1 MINKFNNLIHKYSRF
16 FRFIFFLRYLFAIF
30 LVSIALY
37 LIIPN
42 FFNYEK
48 KAQIVNDYLFQN
60 YNFKIIKYE
69 KVEFQSLPLPK
80 LNFKNVLINLNSSSS
95 KLKVK
100 NLLIYPNLLSI
111 YDYENYQSKK
121 LVLKDNDITLETPD
135 LKILIKYFLNQKNK
149 IHIKNLNLDIYDKKK
164 LIIRVKNLTF
174 SNFGHNKNLARGEVF
189 GKKFQAKIDNN
200 FEKINFRLVNSG
212 ISAEINFDNQK
223 SKGLVSGIFKS
234 KILKTNL
241 KFNFNYKN
249 DKLSIYNSYFRSK
262 NLSFKNNNEIILEP
276 FIKFD
281 SYFQVEEFNI
291 KDLNKLNFEKLFGS
305 KDIIKKIN
313 AKNEIFFKSKKF
325 SRNIIDN
332 FYLKFDMAYGRL
344 NYTKNFSISKNFLK
358 CNGNIN
364 LLEEYPLLFFD
375 CNLDVKDKKKLLKKF
390 SIKASNLNES
400 LNIHLKGNI
409 SILNK
414 KINFKKISLKDKY
427 SASKED
433 LKYFKQ
439 TFEDI
444 LFDKSFLEIFNSKKI
459 REFILELS

>member
-1 MINKFNNLIHKYSRF
+1 MINKFNNLIHKYSSF

-30 LVSIALY
+30 LVSIALF

-48 KAQIVNDYLFQN
+48 KAQIVDDYLFQN

-69 KVEFQSLPLPK
+69 KVEFQSLPVPK
-80 LNFKNVLINLNSSSS
+80 LNFKNVLINLNSSNT

-100 NLLIYPNLLSI
+100 NLYIYPNLLSI

-121 LVLKDNDITLETPD
+121 LVLKDNDITLETPN
-135 LKILIKYFLNQKNK
+135 LKILTKSFLNQKNK
-149 IHIKNLNLDIYDKKK
+149 ILIKNLNLDIYDKKK
-164 LIIRVKNLTF
+164 LIIRIKNLTF
-174 SNFGHNKNLARGEVF
+174 SNYGYNKNLAKGEVF
-189 GKKFQAKIDNN
+189 GKKFQAKIENN
-200 FEKINFRLVNSG
+200 FEKINFSLVDTG
-212 ISAEINFDNQK
+212 ISADINFDNQK

-249 DKLSIYNSYFRSK
+249 KKLSIYNSYFRSK
-262 NLSFKNNNEIILEP
+262 NLSFKNNSEIILKP
-276 FIKFD
+276 FIFFD
-281 SYFQVEEFNI
+281 SYFQIEEFKFKN
-291 KDLNKLNFEKLFGS
+291 LNKISFENLLES

-325 SRNIIDN
+325 SNNIIDN

-344 NYTKNFSISKNFLK
+344 NYIKNFSISKNFFK

-364 LLEEYPLLFFD
+364 FLEEYPLLFFD
-375 CNLDVKDKKKLLKKF
+375 CNLNVKDKNKLLKKF

-400 LNIHLKGNI
+400 LNIKFKGNI

-414 KINFKKISLKDKY
+414 KINFKKIFLKDKY

>member
-1 MINKFNNLIHKYSRF
+1 MINKFNNLIHKYSRL

-30 LVSIALY
+30 LVSIALF

-48 KAQIVNDYLFQN
+48 KVQIVNDYLFQK

-69 KVEFQSLPLPK
+69 KVEFQSLPFPK
-80 LNFKNVLINLNSSSS
+80 LNFKNVLINLDSSSS
-95 KLKVK
+95 KLKIK
-100 NLLIYPNLLSI
+100 NLYIYPNVLSI
-111 YDYENYQSKK
+111 YKYDNYQSKK
-121 LVLKDNDITLETPD
+121 IVLEDNVITLGAPD
-135 LKILIKYFLNQKNK
+135 FKILTKYFFNQKNK
-149 IHIKNLNLDIYDKKK
+149 ILIKNLNFDIYDKKN
-164 LIIRVKNLTF
+164 LIIRIKNLSF
-174 SNFGHNKNLARGEVF
+174 SNYGYNKNLAQGEIF
-189 GKKFQAKIDNN
+189 GKKFKAKIDNN
-200 FEKINFRLVNSG
+200 LKKISFRLVDSG
-212 ISAEINFDNQK
+212 ISADINFDNHKQK
-223 SKGLVSGIFKS
+223 SLVSGVFKS
-234 KILKTNL
+234 KILQTNL

-249 DKLSIYNSYFRSK
+249 RKLNIYNSYFRSK

-276 FIKFD
+276 FIYFD
-281 SYFQVEEFNI
+281 SYFQIEEFNF
-291 KDLNKLNFEKLFGS
+291 KNLNKISFEKLFES

-325 SRNIIDN
+325 SNNMINN

-344 NYTKNFSISKNFLK
+344 NYIKNFSISENFFK
-358 CNGNIN
+358 CNGYIN
-364 LLEEYPLLFFD
+364 FLEEYPLLFFD
-375 CNLDVKDKKKLLKKF
+375 CNLDVKDKKKLFKKF
-390 SIKASNLNES
+390 SIKSNNFNENLNI
-400 LNIHLKGNI
+400 NLKGNI
-409 SILNK
+409 NMLNK

-459 REFILELS
+459 REFIIELS

>member
-16 FRFIFFLRYLFAIF
+16 FRFIFFLRYLLAIF

-149 IHIKNLNLDIYDKKK
+149 ILIKNLNLDVYDKKK
-164 LIIRVKNLTF
+164 LIIRIKNLTF
-174 SNFGHNKNLARGEVF
+174 SNFGYNKNLARGEVF

-344 NYTKNFSISKNFLK
+344 NYTKNFSISKNFFK

-364 LLEEYPLLFFD
+364 FLEEYPLLFFD

-444 LFDKSFLEIFNSKKI
+444 LFNKSFLEIFNSKKI

>member
-30 LVSIALY
+30 LVSIALF

-149 IHIKNLNLDIYDKKK
+149 ILIKNLNLDVYDKKK
-164 LIIRVKNLTF
+164 LIIRIKNLTF
-174 SNFGHNKNLARGEVF
+174 SNFGYNKNLARGEVF

-249 DKLSIYNSYFRSK
+249 KKLSIYNSYFRSK

-281 SYFQVEEFNI
+281 SYFQVEEFNF

-344 NYTKNFSISKNFLK
+344 NYTKNFSISKNFFK

-364 LLEEYPLLFFD
+364 FLEEYPLLFFD